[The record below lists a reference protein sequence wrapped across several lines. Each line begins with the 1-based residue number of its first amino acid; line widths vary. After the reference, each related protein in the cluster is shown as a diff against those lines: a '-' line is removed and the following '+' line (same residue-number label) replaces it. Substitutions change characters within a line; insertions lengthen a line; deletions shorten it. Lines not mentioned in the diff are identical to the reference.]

1 MDLFT
6 DVGASQADS
15 NDTVEQTVSPVV
27 EVATSAASTD
37 AMALPIHFSDAAAA
51 KVKELITEEENLALK
66 LRVYVTGGGCSGF
79 SYGFTFDEKI
89 NFGDTVIE
97 KNGVTMVVDS
107 MSLQYL
113 VDGTV
118 DYVDGLEGSRF
129 LVNNPNATRSG
140 TNPDGNLIEASIDWK

>member
-15 NDTVEQTVSPVV
+15 KEPIAQTVNPVA
-27 EVATSAASTD
+27 EVAPSATGSD
-37 AMALPIHFSDAAAA
+37 DMALPIHFSDAAAA

-89 NFGDTVIE
+89 NPGDTVIE
-97 KNGVTMVVDS
+97 KNEVTMVVDA

-129 LVNNPNATRSG
+129 LVNNPNATTTCGCGSSF
-140 TNPDGNLIEASIDWK
+140 SI